1 MDRMRVLEV
10 NAGLDVV
17 QYELFPDVSLGDA
30 PLNGAVPN
38 GGGPAPT
45 ASPAPATGA
54 PAK

>member
-1 MDRMRVLEV
+1 MRVLEV

-30 PLNGAVPN
+30 PLNDMTPASGA
-38 GGGPAPT
+38 API
-45 ASPAPATGA
+45 PVAPATGA